1 MVRDR
6 AYAQCAD
13 RRETGQSFEDTC
25 VIAKAYYS
33 WQIEVVDFH
42 LVLPKS
48 SLITKI
54 CTYQSLDK

>member
-1 MVRDR
+1 MFIG
-6 AYAQCAD
+6 
-13 RRETGQSFEDTC
+13 RRETGQSFEDAC

-54 CTYQSLDK
+54 GTYQMLGK